1 MRLVTYDSG
10 DGPRAG
16 IWTDGGVLDAW
27 ASLGQP
33 GRASLRELIA
43 EDLTGQ
49 LDRAGNGPVFPH
61 DGVDLLP
68 PIMDPEKIICI
79 GLNYRA
85 HAEEFNLDIPEAPT
99 VFGKFRNSLVGTGT
113 PVTLPKASRK
123 VDFEAEIA
131 FVIGRRAQEVDEDQ
145 ALDHVAGYMLLDD
158 LSARDLQFLTPQ
170 WMPGKIFDGAAPCG
184 PWLVTPDEAGPH
196 DGIEISLELNGEEM
210 QSSSSADLIFSVP
223 ELVARLSEWMTLE
236 PGDIISTGT
245 PSGVG
250 SGRQPRVWLGDGDRI
265 EISSPTLGKL
275 VTPIVG
281 QPD

>member
-16 IWTDGGVLDAW
+16 IWAEDGILDAW
-27 ASLGQP
+27 GSLGQP
-33 GRASLRELIA
+33 DRASLRELIA
-43 EDLTGQ
+43 EGLTGQ
-49 LDRAGNGPVFPH
+49 LDPAGDGPAFPH
-61 DGVDLLP
+61 DGVSLLP
-68 PIMDPEKIICI
+68 PIPDPEKIICI

-99 VFGKFRNSLVGTGT
+99 VFGKFRNSLVGTEV
-113 PVTLPKASRK
+113 PVALPRASRK

-131 FVIGRRAQEVDEDQ
+131 FVVGHRAHEVDEAE

-184 PWLVTPDEAGPH
+184 PWLVTPDEAGSH
-196 DGIEISLELNGEEM
+196 DGIEISLELNGEVM

-250 SGRQPRVWLGDGDRI
+250 SGRQPRVWLGDGDRV

-275 VTPIVG
+275 ITPILG